1 MPVLECEEAG
11 SDSSVN
17 IPMNLMKKLLADS
30 RVCVGSLDKP
40 AVVLQQKEKRKK

>member
-1 MPVLECEEAG
+1 MPLLECEEAG
-11 SDSSVN
+11 SVN

-30 RVCVGSLDKP
+30 RVCAGSLDKP